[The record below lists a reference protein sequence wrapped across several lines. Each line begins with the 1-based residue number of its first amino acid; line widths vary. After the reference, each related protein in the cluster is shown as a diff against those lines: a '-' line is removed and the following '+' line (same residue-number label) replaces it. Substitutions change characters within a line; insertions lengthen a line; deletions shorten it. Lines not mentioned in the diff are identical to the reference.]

1 MNYSDY
7 RAFPRERNISGGK
20 ILYTCLPFPVYWD
33 ILQGPEFLRALRG
46 FFGKTDGISM
56 DTKLIRNFSIIA
68 HIDHGKSTLADRIL
82 LQTGL
87 VTEREF
93 RAQFLDDMDLERER
107 GITIKA
113 HPVTAS
119 FTSKNGKT
127 YQINF
132 IDTPGHVD
140 FSYEVSRSL
149 AACEGVLL
157 VVDASQG
164 IEAQTV
170 ANTYLALNND
180 LTIIP
185 VVNKIDLPSAI
196 PDAVCE
202 EIVSFL
208 GVSPSEVRYASA
220 KTGEG
225 IEEILESIVSVID
238 PPKGDPEKP
247 LRGMIF
253 DSVYDDYRGVI
264 TYLRIVDGTLKKGDK
279 VEMMSSGKVYEVTDL
294 GIFAPNMKPVKS
306 LSAGQVGYIVGN
318 LKDIRSVKIGDTLTF
333 AGSKVEPLPGYVEP
347 KSMVYCGLYPSSTEN
362 FENLRKALERL
373 ALNDASFNYIPESS
387 TALGHGFRCGFLGL
401 LHMEI
406 VQERLERESD
416 LDLVKTAPNVTYEV
430 LRTDGTVNEVH
441 SPADVPDPS
450 FIEEIREPIVRLEV
464 MVPKEYIG
472 AVMML
477 AEERRGDHKG
487 LEYIG
492 GRRALLHYEI
502 PFSEIVFDFYDKLK
516 SATRGYGTMDYE
528 FLEYRA
534 ADLVKVDILIHG
546 QPVDALSIICLR
558 DKADIRG
565 RKILARLRKEIP
577 KHMFQVALQAAV
589 GARIV
594 ARENITP
601 FRKNVL
607 AKCYGGDVTR
617 KRKLLEKQK
626 EGKKRM
632 RAIGNVTV
640 PQKAFLAVLEA
651 REDE

>member
-1 MNYSDY
+1 METG
-7 RAFPRERNISGGK
+7 R
-20 ILYTCLPFPVYWD
+20 
-33 ILQGPEFLRALRG
+33 
-46 FFGKTDGISM
+46 
-56 DTKLIRNFSIIA
+56 IRNFSIIA

-87 VTEREF
+87 VSEREF

-113 HPVTAS
+113 HPVTAE
-119 FTSKNGKT
+119 FKGRDGECR
-127 YQINF
+127 QINF

-140 FSYEVSRSL
+140 FSYEVSRAL

-157 VVDASQG
+157 VVDATQG

-170 ANTYLALNND
+170 ANAYLALNHD
-180 LTIIP
+180 MVIIP
-185 VVNKIDLPSAI
+185 VVNKIDLPSAA
-196 PDAVCE
+196 PDAVSE
-202 EIVSFL
+202 ELVAFL
-208 GVSPSEVRYASA
+208 GIAPEEVLHASA

-225 IEEILESIVSVID
+225 IGEILEAIVSRIPPPAGIPAD
-238 PPKGDPEKP
+238 PF
-247 LRGMIF
+247 RGLIF

-264 TYLRIVDGTLKKGDK
+264 TYLRVMDGEVRKGDR
-279 VEMMSSGKVYEVTDL
+279 VEMLSSGRSYEVTEL
-294 GIFAPNMKPVKS
+294 GIFAPGMKPAKS
-306 LSAGQVGYIVGN
+306 LSAGQVGFIVGN
-318 LKDIRSVKIGDTLTF
+318 LKDIRSVKVGDTLAA
-333 AGSKVEPLPGYVEP
+333 AGAGVGPLPGYVEP

-362 FENLRKALERL
+362 FENLRKALDRL
-373 ALNDASFNYIPESS
+373 ALNDAALNYAPESS

-416 LDLVKTAPNVTYEV
+416 LDLVKTAPNVTYEI
-430 LRTDGTVNEVH
+430 LRSDGTTTEVH

-450 FIEEIREPIVRLEV
+450 FIQEMREPIVRLEI
-464 MVPKEYIG
+464 MVPKEFIG
-472 AVMML
+472 AVMTL
-477 AEERRGDHKG
+477 ADERRGSHKG

-502 PFSEIVFDFYDKLK
+502 PFAEIVFDFYDKLK
-516 SATRGYGTMDYE
+516 SSTRGYGTMDYE
-528 FLEYRA
+528 FIAYRP

-546 QPVDALSIICLR
+546 QPVDALSLVCLR
-558 DKADIRG
+558 DKADARG
-565 RKILARLRKEIP
+565 RRILARLRKEIP
-577 KHMFQVALQAAV
+577 RHMFQVALQAAV

-594 ARENITP
+594 ARENISP

>member
-1 MNYSDY
+1 
-7 RAFPRERNISGGK
+7 
-20 ILYTCLPFPVYWD
+20 
-33 ILQGPEFLRALRG
+33 
-46 FFGKTDGISM
+46 M
-56 DTKLIRNFSIIA
+56 DVSLIRNFSIIA

-82 LQTGL
+82 LHTGL
-87 VTEREF
+87 VSEREF

-113 HPVTAS
+113 HPVTVEYHA
-119 FTSKNGKT
+119 TGGER
-127 YQINF
+127 YQVNF

-157 VVDASQG
+157 VVDATQG

-170 ANTYLALNND
+170 ANAYLALAHD
-180 LTIIP
+180 LVIIP
-185 VVNKIDLPSAI
+185 VVNKIDLPSAA
-196 PDAVCE
+196 PDAVSE
-202 EIVSFL
+202 EIVAFL
-208 GVSPSEVRYASA
+208 GCDPADIHYASA

-225 IEEILESIVSVID
+225 IPGIMEAIIEMI
-238 PPKGDPEKP
+238 PPPPGNPFAP
-247 LRGMIF
+247 FRGLIF

-264 TYLRIVDGTLKKGDK
+264 TYLRVVDGEVKTGDR
-279 VEMMSSGKVYEVTDL
+279 VEMLSSGRAYEVTDL
-294 GIFAPNMKPVKS
+294 GIFAPDMKPVKS
-306 LSAGQVGYIVGN
+306 LSAGQVGHVVGN
-318 LKDIRSVKIGDTLTF
+318 LKDIRAVKVGDTLAA
-333 AGSKVEPLPGYVEP
+333 AGSQVEALPGYVEP

-362 FENLRKALERL
+362 FENLRKALDRL
-373 ALNDASFNYIPESS
+373 ALNDASFNYQPESS
-387 TALGHGFRCGFLGL
+387 AALGHGFRCGFLGL

-406 VQERLERESD
+406 VQERLERESG

-430 LRTDGTVNEVH
+430 LRTEGTVTEVH
-441 SPADVPDPS
+441 SPADIPDPS
-450 FIEEIREPIVRLEV
+450 FIAEIREPVVKLEV
-464 MVPKEYIG
+464 MAPKEFIG
-472 AVMML
+472 AVMTL

-516 SATRGYGTMDYE
+516 SSTRGYGTMDYE
-528 FLEYRA
+528 FARYEA

-546 QPVDALSIICLR
+546 QPVDALSVICLR
-558 DKADIRG
+558 GKADARG
-565 RKILARLRKEIP
+565 RRILARLRKEIP

-594 ARENITP
+594 ARENISP

-632 RAIGNVTV
+632 RAIGSVTV

-651 REDE
+651 RDDA